1 MSRAWVE
8 FEERSVQEGFPGFHW
23 QRFAEPSP
31 RTLPMVALTRARVAL
46 VSTAGAHLTREDR
59 FARGDAGDDSFRR
72 IPSSTPKASVML
84 THPGYDTR
92 RAREDVDVVFPLA
105 ALARMAE
112 RGVIGSSAA
121 TAYSWMGYVPDP
133 VRLVSERA
141 PMMARELVAD
151 AVDLVLLVPA

>member
-1 MSRAWVE
+1 
-8 FEERSVQEGFPGFHW
+8 
-23 QRFAEPSP
+23 
-31 RTLPMVALTRARVAL
+31 
-46 VSTAGAHLTREDR
+46 
-59 FARGDAGDDSFRR
+59 
-72 IPSSTPKASVML
+72 ML

-112 RGVIGSSAA
+112 RGVIGSFAA